1 MPNVQVK
8 PFDTLIVDFAREHG
22 AKAIVKG
29 LRAISDFEYEFEM
42 NQLNRTMAPDIESIF
57 MMSSPQ
63 FSFLSSSGVKELAMF
78 GGDLTGLVP
87 DAVAAQLQERLKR

>member
-1 MPNVQVK
+1 
-8 PFDTLIVDFAREHG
+8 
-22 AKAIVKG
+22 
-29 LRAISDFEYEFEM
+29 
-42 NQLNRTMAPDIESIF
+42 

-78 GGDLTGLVP
+78 GGDLKGLVP